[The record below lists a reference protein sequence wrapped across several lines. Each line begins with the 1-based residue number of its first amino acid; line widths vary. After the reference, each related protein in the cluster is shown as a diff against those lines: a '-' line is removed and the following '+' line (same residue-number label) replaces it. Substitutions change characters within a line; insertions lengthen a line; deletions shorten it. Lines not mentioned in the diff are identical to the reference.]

1 MKWGVRMKIF
11 NKKEKEE
18 IKTLINMLEY
28 CHVYLALELT
38 QVMQDRV
45 VTNDASTKIEE
56 IEALLSNARQR
67 LRELGVY

>member
-1 MKWGVRMKIF
+1 MKMIF

-18 IKTLINMLEY
+18 IKTLINTLEY

-45 VTNDASTKIEE
+45 VTNDATNRIEE
-56 IEALLSNARQR
+56 IEALLSNTRQR

>member
-1 MKWGVRMKIF
+1 MKMIF

-18 IKTLINMLEY
+18 IKTLINTLEY

-45 VTNDASTKIEE
+45 VTNDATNRIEE
-56 IEALLSNARQR
+56 IEALLLNTRQR
-67 LRELGVY
+67 LREKGVY